1 MDPDF
6 GAAAWYNAYMAND
19 TESSISKGESFYL
32 VACRDGPY
40 PMPYREH
47 KTLRRNYGLVGL
59 KRVEQLSRFTP
70 DYEYYAHET
79 VVQSVKNVFEGM
91 GWSLELISGGKV
103 PTITDF
109 LY

>member
-1 MDPDF
+1 
-6 GAAAWYNAYMAND
+6 
-19 TESSISKGESFYL
+19 
-32 VACRDGPY
+32 
-40 PMPYREH
+40 MPYREH
-47 KTLRRNYGLVGL
+47 KLYVVIMNLL
-59 KRVEQLSRFTP
+59 DSKVEQLSRFTP